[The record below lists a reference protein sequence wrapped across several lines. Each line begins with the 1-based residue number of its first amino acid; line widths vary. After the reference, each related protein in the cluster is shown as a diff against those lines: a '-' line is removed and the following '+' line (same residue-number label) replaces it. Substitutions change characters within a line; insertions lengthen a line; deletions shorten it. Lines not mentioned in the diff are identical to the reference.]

1 MSFQLEVHSPDRPRF
16 AVVERIAAFISARG
30 SLAISLDSTRILQC
44 VQKDWL
50 GVRLSETAFV
60 WSCLG
65 KTDLFSHV
73 TFMRVFSVLGML
85 LCILDG
91 SEYMFL
97 VACLDVIELFLSCC
111 FVVASLLPFS
121 RWWCKQQIRLSPWR
135 ESWRIEAA
143 SLRETC
149 CIFVGTCCFDG
160 WK

>member
-65 KTDLFSHV
+65 KTDLFIHV
-73 TFMRVFSVLGML
+73 TFMRVFSFCFLEML

-97 VACLDVIELFLSCC
+97 VVRMWLSCFC
-111 FVVASLLPFS
+111 RVVLSLRCCCHFPDDDASSRSGSRREESHEGSKLRVWGKHVASLLEHVV
-121 RWWCKQQIRLSPWR
+121 L
-135 ESWRIEAA
+135 
-143 SLRETC
+143 T
-149 CIFVGTCCFDG
+149 V
-160 WK
+160 